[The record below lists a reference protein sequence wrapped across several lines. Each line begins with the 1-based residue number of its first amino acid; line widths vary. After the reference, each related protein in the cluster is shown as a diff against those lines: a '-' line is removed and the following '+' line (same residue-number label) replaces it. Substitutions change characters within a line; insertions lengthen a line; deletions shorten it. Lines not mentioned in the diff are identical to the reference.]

1 MKVCIIQPK
10 YEMDHSRTP
19 DISAWI
25 LDALDKCDPTMD
37 LIVLPE
43 SSDVPCFAGDE
54 DEMMASYEANNR
66 RLIGKCSETA
76 RRCSAVLFV
85 NANHRTPTGLRNT
98 TYAFDRTGAEVGHY
112 YKQHLTP
119 GETSHYHLDSDY
131 TFEYEDTTVIEID
144 GIRYAFL
151 TCYDFYFYEG
161 YAKLARAKPDII
173 IGCSQQRS
181 DPHDVSEMMAKFAA
195 YNTNAYVVRASVC
208 MNENGTIGGASM
220 VVTPR
225 GEVLC
230 NFRSKVGMTTVDI
243 DPHKKFFKPGGFG
256 NPDMAHHEY
265 IEKGR
270 RPWKYRPA
278 GPAMVRHDAIMP
290 YPRICA
296 HRGFN
301 SIAPENS
308 MPAFGAAIAL
318 GAEEIEFDLWMT
330 KDGEIVSLHDSRID
344 RVSDGHGLIWDLTY
358 EELLQYDFGIRHG
371 DEFRG
376 MKILTFEEIL
386 KKFAGQV
393 IMNVHVK
400 DRCGLTPDIDEAIV
414 RIIAL
419 IRQYDCEKYCYFM
432 TGNVPMLK
440 RMRELAPEIARCA
453 GAETMGEDL
462 VDKALE
468 TDSCKIQLFQPHFGD
483 DPDSYVKT
491 ACEKAHANGI
501 AVNVFWADDPAL
513 AKHYLDLG
521 CDVILTND
529 YQRVSRILEK

>member
-1 MKVCIIQPK
+1 
-10 YEMDHSRTP
+10 
-19 DISAWI
+19 
-25 LDALDKCDPTMD
+25 
-37 LIVLPE
+37 
-43 SSDVPCFAGDE
+43 
-54 DEMMASYEANNR
+54 MM
-66 RLIGKCSETA
+66 T
-76 RRCSAVLFV
+76 
-85 NANHRTPTGLRNT
+85 
-98 TYAFDRTGAEVGHY
+98 
-112 YKQHLTP
+112 
-119 GETSHYHLDSDY
+119 
-131 TFEYEDTTVIEID
+131 
-144 GIRYAFL
+144 
-151 TCYDFYFYEG
+151 
-161 YAKLARAKPDII
+161 
-173 IGCSQQRS
+173 
-181 DPHDVSEMMAKFAA
+181 KFAA

-208 MNENGTIGGASM
+208 MNENGTVGGASM
-220 VVTPR
+220 VVSPR
-225 GEVLC
+225 GEVLM
-230 NFRSKVGMTTVDI
+230 NLRSQVGMDTVEI
-243 DPHKKFFKPGGFG
+243 DPKKKFYKPGGFG
-256 NPDMAHHEY
+256 NPDMAHYEY

-278 GPAMVRHDAIMP
+278 GPAIVRHDALMP

-344 RVSDGHGLIWDLTY
+344 RVSDGHGQIWDLTY

-371 DEFRG
+371 EEFRG
-376 MKILTFEEIL
+376 LKILKFEEIL

-400 DRCGLTPDIDEAIV
+400 DIRGLTPDIDEAIV
-414 RIIAL
+414 KIIAL

-432 TGNVPMLK
+432 TGNVPMLQ

-483 DPDSYVKT
+483 DPDGYVKA
-491 ACEKAHANGI
+491 ACEKAHANNI
-501 AVNVFWADDPAL
+501 AVNVFWADDPTL

-529 YQRVSRILEK
+529 YQRVSLILK